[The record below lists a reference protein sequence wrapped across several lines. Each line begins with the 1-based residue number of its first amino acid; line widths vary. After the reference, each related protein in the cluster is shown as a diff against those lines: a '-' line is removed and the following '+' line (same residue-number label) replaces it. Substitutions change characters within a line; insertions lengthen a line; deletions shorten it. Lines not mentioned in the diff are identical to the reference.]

1 MVLSVPSGASAVTK
15 NYTGL
20 VISDEQHEHLVKL
33 GYTEDEIQFMKKEEF
48 EASLAI
54 EGEVISSKT
63 KYYKT
68 TLANGNFQD
77 IEINPLEYS
86 QNKNAIMPHSDGIKT
101 DSYKKITT
109 SIIAVQGIY
118 RYKVSIEWSK
128 FPSVRSNDI
137 IGIGIDNSIVSLIT
151 KTNYFQQNYCVT
163 GSIYSSNN
171 ENYVKYG
178 TEGVGTV
185 FPLKSGNLKKLS
197 SYFYFSVEKKIECFT
212 ESLWRLCSRK

>member
-1 MVLSVPSGASAVTK
+1 MKKGILMAVCILVLSVPSGASAVTK
-15 NYTGL
+15 NYNGL
-20 VISDEQHEHLVKL
+20 VISDEQYEHLVKL

-77 IEINPLEYS
+77 IEINPFEYS
-86 QNKNAIMPHSDGIKT
+86 QNKNVIMPHSDGIKI

-109 SIIAVQGIY
+109 SIIAIQGIY
-118 RYKVSIEWSK
+118 RYKVSIEWNK

-137 IGIGIDNSIVSLIT
+137 IGIGIDSNSVNLNRKSSF
-151 KTNYFQQNYCVT
+151 FQQNYCVT
-163 GSIYSSNN
+163 ESDCSSNN

-185 FPLKSGNLKKLS
+185 FPLKSGNLIKLS
-197 SYFYFSVEKKIECFT
+197 SYFYFSVEKNRV
-212 ESLWRLCSRK
+212 LH